1 MYITRSTSAHS
12 LTTMSLSFLDES
24 RNTDLIRWSESGDSF
39 IVVDEDEFAKTL
51 IPELFKH
58 NNYASF
64 VRQLNMYGFHKKVG
78 LSDNSM
84 RASERKNKSPSEY
97 WNPYF
102 KRGRPNLLWLVQKPK
117 NPQNKGGGKSGG
129 RIKPEDGNLEDEGED
144 VLDGDFPANVNSVF
158 PEHVQAGRQ
167 PLMIGQGGRP
177 HQEDLANVHRELQ
190 AVLQQQKIVS
200 NMLRT
205 TREDYLKLFRQATV
219 FQSLHEKHETSINAI
234 LTFLATVYNRSLEGE
249 HKKFSNMFAGA
260 IPPDSQGPGNVVDVG
275 EYGDQISES
284 KTNLAQR
291 TFRKQPLLLK
301 APPQASQPSTPQP
314 SDSQP
319 TISHPSNS
327 QLHPPNSTWKQMG
340 RILSASP
347 GSSNDYDSPIPL
359 LESRLPTSPALNNA
373 QPYPPNDV
381 LLDFD
386 NIFNIENYFDEGHGL
401 GDGTGL
407 GANIVTGAAF
417 NTDDLEI
424 FNFDTTVALDGSGG
438 VDGVFPISF
447 DLPMGGDG
455 DFTTNGGT
463 DGQALQEIKTGSSS
477 EAISPAEANDEGI
490 AWLDDGRGQGKRR
503 RI

>member
-1 MYITRSTSAHS
+1 
-12 LTTMSLSFLDES
+12 MSLSFLDES
-24 RNTDLIRWSESGDSF
+24 RNTDLIRWSENGDSF

-102 KRGRPNLLWLVQKPK
+102 KRGRPSLLWLVQKPK
-117 NPQNKGGGKSGG
+117 NPQHKGGGKGGG

-144 VLDGDFPANVNSVF
+144 VLDGDFSANVNSIF
-158 PEHVQAGRQ
+158 PEHLQAGRQ

-177 HQEDLANVHRELQ
+177 QEDLANVHRELQ
-190 AVLQQQKIVS
+190 AVLQQQKLIS

-205 TREDYLKLFRQATV
+205 TREDYMKLFRQAAV

-249 HKKFSNMFAGA
+249 HTNFSNMFAGA

-275 EYGDQISES
+275 EYGDPIPES
-284 KTNLAQR
+284 KTGQTPR

-301 APPQASQPSTPQP
+301 APPQTSQPPTPQP
-314 SDSQP
+314 PDTQP
-319 TISHPSNS
+319 ASSHPSNS
-327 QLHPPNSTWKQMG
+327 QLRPPNSPWEQMG
-340 RILSASP
+340 RILTASP
-347 GSSNDYDSPIPL
+347 GSSNDVDSPLPL
-359 LESRLPTSPALNNA
+359 PESRLPTSPALNNT

-381 LLDFD
+381 MLDFD
-386 NIFNIENYFDEGHGL
+386 NIFNSENYFDEGHGL

-407 GANIVTGAAF
+407 GANIETSAAF
-417 NTDDLEI
+417 NTDDLEN
-424 FNFDTTVALDGSGG
+424 FNFDTTVAPDGGGG
-438 VDGVFPISF
+438 VDGPFPNGF
-447 DLPMGGDG
+447 DLPVGGDG
-455 DFTTNGGT
+455 DFITNGGI
-463 DGQALQEIKTGSSS
+463 DGQAPQDIKTGSSS
-477 EAISPAEANDEGI
+477 EPVSPADDCSG
-490 AWLDDGRGQGKRR
+490 WLDDGRSQGKRR

>member
-1 MYITRSTSAHS
+1 
-12 LTTMSLSFLDES
+12 MSLSFLDES

-117 NPQNKGGGKSGG
+117 NPQNKGGGKGGG
-129 RIKPEDGNLEDEGED
+129 RIKPDDGNLEDEGED
-144 VLDGDFPANVNSVF
+144 VLDGDFPANVNSIF
-158 PEHVQAGRQ
+158 PEHLQAGRQ
-167 PLMIGQGGRP
+167 PLMIGQAGRP
-177 HQEDLANVHRELQ
+177 PQEDLANVHRELQ
-190 AVLQQQKIVS
+190 AVLQQQKLIS

-205 TREDYLKLFRQATV
+205 TREDYMKLFRQAAV

-234 LTFLATVYNRSLEGE
+234 LTFLASVYNRSLEGE
-249 HKKFSNMFAGA
+249 HTNFSNIFSGA

-275 EYGDQISES
+275 DYRDQIPEG
-284 KTNLAQR
+284 KTGQAPR

-301 APPQASQPSTPQP
+301 APPQTSQPSTPQP
-314 SDSQP
+314 SDTQP
-319 TISHPSNS
+319 ASAHPSNS
-327 QLHPPNSTWKQMG
+327 QLHPPNSPWEQMG
-340 RILSASP
+340 RILTASP
-347 GSSNDYDSPIPL
+347 GSSNDVDSPLPL
-359 LESRLPTSPALNNA
+359 PEPRLPTSPALNNT

-386 NIFNIENYFDEGHGL
+386 NIFNSENYFDEGNGL

-407 GANIVTGAAF
+407 GANIETGAAF
-417 NTDDLEI
+417 TTDELEN
-424 FNFDTTVALDGSGG
+424 FNFDTAVAPDGGGG
-438 VDGVFPISF
+438 VDGAFPNGF
-447 DLPMGGDG
+447 DLPVGGDG
-455 DFTTNGGT
+455 DFMTNGGI
-463 DGQALQEIKTGSSS
+463 DGQDPQDIKTGPSS
-477 EAISPAEANDEGI
+477 EPISPAEVNDDGSG
-490 AWLDDGRGQGKRR
+490 WLDDGRGQGKRR